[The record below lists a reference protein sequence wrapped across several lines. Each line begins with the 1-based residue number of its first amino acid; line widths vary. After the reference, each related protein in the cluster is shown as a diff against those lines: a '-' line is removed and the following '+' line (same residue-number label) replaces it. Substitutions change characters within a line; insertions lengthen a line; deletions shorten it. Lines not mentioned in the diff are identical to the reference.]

1 MNLRSKLFL
10 DYYVGGFLHAVLRIP
25 TIFLGKL
32 LRRDHDLSTCREIAI
47 LKLLGGGSLVIAYP
61 ALLALRRLPGLE
73 RLTLITTP
81 AIAPFG
87 ALLGIFDEIVI
98 VRDDHGLLTLA
109 ADSVRAFRK
118 FFRHDALVDLEIHSR
133 LTTVFALLTAARNR
147 IGFFTNISFW
157 RRHLNTH
164 LLFCNITNG
173 ICDFY
178 DQLATLFGTS
188 PVDAGGCEREFQS
201 RLGEY
206 GFEGD
211 VFRLANAPARYSL
224 SRERMPRRE
233 EWAEVAARRI
243 ARWEPAMVE
252 LHPLAAPVD
261 RAEIEPVSIRR
272 GGQFQGRAVV
282 RNYAGK
288 TSLQELAAIPGASP
302 VDAEECERELRSR
315 LGEYGF
321 EGGQFRLAVAPACSG
336 LSRERMLRR
345 EEWVE
350 IVAQRIARCEPATAE
365 LHLLGGPADRAEL
378 EQMKTLLEERFQCR
392 VVVRNHAG
400 RTSLQESVRII
411 AAMDEVL
418 CIDSALLHFSRLLG
432 RRTVSFWGPTDP
444 RTLLRPNSRSL
455 DEIHYVKIPCSP
467 CVHMSPQPPCKGQ
480 NICMRLAVDPAAPVP
495 RNQPWVL
502 KG

>member
-1 MNLRSKLFL
+1 
-10 DYYVGGFLHAVLRIP
+10 
-25 TIFLGKL
+25 
-32 LRRDHDLSTCREIAI
+32 
-47 LKLLGGGSLVIAYP
+47 
-61 ALLALRRLPGLE
+61 
-73 RLTLITTP
+73 
-81 AIAPFG
+81 
-87 ALLGIFDEIVI
+87 
-98 VRDDHGLLTLA
+98 
-109 ADSVRAFRK
+109 
-118 FFRHDALVDLEIHSR
+118 
-133 LTTVFALLTAARNR
+133 
-147 IGFFTNISFW
+147 
-157 RRHLNTH
+157 
-164 LLFCNITNG
+164 
-173 ICDFY
+173 
-178 DQLATLFGTS
+178 
-188 PVDAGGCEREFQS
+188 
-201 RLGEY
+201 
-206 GFEGD
+206 
-211 VFRLANAPARYSL
+211 
-224 SRERMPRRE
+224 
-233 EWAEVAARRI
+233 
-243 ARWEPAMVE
+243 MVE

-272 GGQFQGRAVV
+272 RGQFQGRAVV

-302 VDAEECERELRSR
+302 VDAEECEREFRSR

-455 DEIHYVKIPCSP
+455 DEIHYVADWEGTLKRYYDQKNLKFIVSG
-467 CVHMSPQPPCKGQ
+467 SESLEISKAKATLAG
-480 NICMRLAVDPAAPVP
+480 RLVTFPLNPLASMALNTSSYRCHDFLN
-495 RNQPWVL
+495 R
-502 KG
+502 

>member
-1 MNLRSKLFL
+1 MNLRSKLFV
-10 DYYVGGFLHAVLRIP
+10 DYYFGGFLHAVLRVP
-25 TIFLGKL
+25 TILLGKL
-32 LRRDHDLSTCREIAI
+32 LRRDHDLSRCREIAI

-61 ALLALRRLPGLE
+61 ALLALRRLPGLQK
-73 RLTLITTP
+73 LTLIATP

-98 VRDDHGLLTLA
+98 VRDDRGMPTLA
-109 ADSVRAFRK
+109 ADSARAFRK
-118 FFRHDALVDLEIHSR
+118 FFRHDALIDLEIHSR

-173 ICDFY
+173 IYDFY
-178 DQLATLFGTS
+178 DQLAALFGTT
-188 PVDAGGCEREFQS
+188 PVDAEVCEREFRR
-201 RLGEY
+201 RLGKH

-211 VFRLANAPARYSL
+211 PFRLA
-224 SRERMPRRE
+224 
-233 EWAEVAARRI
+233 I
-243 ARWEPAMVE
+243 
-252 LHPLAAPVD
+252 
-261 RAEIEPVSIRR
+261 
-272 GGQFQGRAVV
+272 
-282 RNYAGK
+282 
-288 TSLQELAAIPGASP
+288 
-302 VDAEECERELRSR
+302 
-315 LGEYGF
+315 
-321 EGGQFRLAVAPACSG
+321 APACSG

-350 IVAQRIARCEPATAE
+350 VVAGRIARYEPAVE

-378 EQMKTLLEERFQCR
+378 EQMTILFEGRFR
-392 VVVRNHAG
+392 GRAVVSNHAG
-400 RTSLQESVRII
+400 KTSLQESVRIV

-444 RTLLRPNSRSL
+444 RALLRPDSRGL

-467 CVHMSPQPPCKGQ
+467 CVHMSYQPPCQGQ
-480 NICMRLAVDPAAPVP
+480 NICMRLAADPAAPVP
-495 RNQPWVL
+495 HNQFWVL